1 MKKTIRLT
9 ESELVGLVKK
19 IIKESI
25 PVPLFRRFLTGAH
38 LTTARNALDDL
49 LQLRHIDDYVD
60 VNGQRV
66 RMRDGQDVLDNFF
79 AGNRLRPQ
87 DQQTVMY
94 EIFRNTTEPQLINGL
109 IDWQIIQPGFVNAYR
124 GSSEAQI
131 ANAMSQF
138 VGPSNARLLARRFV
152 QGNAPAPLPFIYN
165 TAGFPPPVT
174 QQEVTTVYNALREMY
189 ALEPKALAFIDKGD
203 DIIKRIDST
212 SPERFQQ
219 SVITNKVII
228 DQYLNELKVSKE
240 GRKWFWNLILKSPP
254 TKLMIVMTW
263 GILLFGSVAGIFAAF
278 DLSGISAA
286 GSLFDI
292 VFGPKARKNLQNY
305 ACSRNW
311 DWGCGDGGGDAP
323 PPDDF

>member
-1 MKKTIRLT
+1 MIKNIRLT

-49 LQLRHIDDYVD
+49 LQLRLIDDYVD

-66 RMRDGQDVLDNFF
+66 RMMDGQDVLENFK
-79 AGNRLRPQ
+79 AGTLKPQ

-94 EIFRNTTEPQLINGL
+94 EIFKNTSEPQLINGL
-109 IDWQIIQPGFVNAYR
+109 IDWQITQPSFINAYR
-124 GSSEAQI
+124 RSNEAQI
-131 ANAMSQF
+131 ANAMSPLI
-138 VGPSNARLLARRFV
+138 GPSNARLLARRFV

>member
-1 MKKTIRLT
+1 L
-9 ESELVGLVKK
+9 E
-19 IIKESI
+19 
-25 PVPLFRRFLTGAH
+25 
-38 LTTARNALDDL
+38 
-49 LQLRHIDDYVD
+49 
-60 VNGQRV
+60 
-66 RMRDGQDVLDNFF
+66 NFK
-79 AGNRLRPQ
+79 AGTLKPQ

-94 EIFRNTTEPQLINGL
+94 EIFKNTSEPQLINGL
-109 IDWQIIQPGFVNAYR
+109 IDWQITQPSFINAYR
-124 GSSEAQI
+124 RSNEAQI
-131 ANAMSQF
+131 ANAMSPLI
-138 VGPSNARLLARRFV
+138 GPSNARLLARRFV